1 MTKAGWA
8 NQDLV
13 IFLDP
18 HPDAKLL
25 DHDLK
30 SPTFRES
37 IKDTIDEYLGIK
49 KESE

>member
-1 MTKAGWA
+1 M
-8 NQDLV
+8 

-30 SPTFRES
+30 SPTFREH
-37 IKDTIDEYLGIK
+37 IKDAIKHYLQIK
-49 KESE
+49 IESEKEPE